1 MAMSKPVEPTPLMR
15 QYLAI
20 KEKYPGALL
29 LFRVGDFYETFLE
42 DAVTTS
48 KVLDIALT
56 KRANGSAASVELAGF
71 PHHSLDLYLPKLVKA
86 GYRVAICD
94 QLEDPKQAKGIV
106 QRGVTE
112 LVTPGL
118 SFHEAVLDKRANNY
132 LASIFFDKTLL
143 GMAFLDLSTGEFFV
157 AQGAADYMQKVL
169 HHLGPVEVV
178 FSKKQQTAW
187 NDFAQGVA
195 HTYALDEW
203 VFQFDYAY
211 GLLNNHFG
219 THSLKGFGIA
229 DYTAAIVAAGVVLH
243 YLSETEHKAIQHIR
257 SIARLEEHHYIW
269 LDQFTVKALELLV
282 PQQVGGT
289 PLIEIL
295 DRTVTP
301 MGARLLKKWLL
312 FPLKKVKPIQERL
325 NIVEYLVQ
333 DTPLATLLVGYLQ
346 QIGDLERLIAKVASS
361 RVNPREM
368 VALKRALEQVQAV
381 QAALQAVKCPLLQKL
396 HAQLHGCAALV
407 ERIRHTLQDDPPIS
421 FHQGGLIRPHV
432 DEQLDGFH
440 KIIYEGKDYLVQ
452 LQQQESK
459 RTNIPSLKVS
469 YNRVFGYYLEVPNA
483 HKNKVPADWM
493 RKQTLA
499 GAERYITQALKQ
511 YEEQILHAGEAAQL
525 LEQQLYQALVAE
537 AVEFIPQIQENAKYV
552 AQLDCYLSFAKQAA
566 EHQYS
571 KPMIDDGTLL
581 NLKGSR
587 HPVIEQR
594 LPIDK
599 TYMPNDICLDPSAQ
613 QIIVITGPNMAGKSA
628 LLRQV
633 ALTVLMA
640 QMGSFVPAASAH
652 IGVVDKIFTR
662 VGASDNLAQGESTFM
677 MEMTET
683 ASIMHNLSDRS
694 LVLMDEIG
702 RGTSTYDG
710 ISIAWALVEYL
721 HNHSQYRAKTLFATH
736 YHELNELAKELP
748 RVKNFNVAVQEIDR
762 KILFLHKLVAGG
774 SEHSFGIHVAQM
786 AGMPAIIVERAR
798 AVLAHL
804 SQVGG
809 KMHAKVEP
817 LPTAEY
823 QLKLFAPSEAGSN
836 LIALLEAI
844 DIDTLAPVEA
854 LVKLNDLKNMV
865 KSFKD

>member
-1 MAMSKPVEPTPLMR
+1 MSKPVAPTPLMR
-15 QYLAI
+15 QYFAI

-42 DAVTTS
+42 DAVTAS
-48 KVLDIALT
+48 KVLGITLT

-86 GYRVAICD
+86 GYRVAVCD

-118 SFHEAVLDKRANNY
+118 SLSDAVLDKRANHY
-132 LASIFFDKTLL
+132 LASIFFDKAVL

-157 AQGAADYMQKVL
+157 TQGETDYMQKVL
-169 HHLGPVEVV
+169 HHLAPSEVV
-178 FSKKQQTAW
+178 FNKKQQRPW
-187 NDFAQGVA
+187 NDFAKGDL
-195 HTYALDEW
+195 HTFALEDW

-211 GLLNNHFG
+211 GLLNSHFG

-229 DYTAAIVAAGVVLH
+229 DYPVAIVAAGVILH
-243 YLSETEHKAIQHIR
+243 YLSETEHKEIKHIR
-257 SIARLEEHHYIW
+257 SIVRLEEHHYVW
-269 LDQFTVKALELLV
+269 MDPFTVKALELMV

-289 PLIEIL
+289 SLIEIL
-295 DRTVTP
+295 DKTVTP

-312 FPLKKVKPIQERL
+312 FPLKEVALIQKRL
-325 NIVEYLVQ
+325 DIVAYLVQ
-333 DTPLATLLVGYLQ
+333 DTELAALLVTHLK
-346 QIGDLERLIAKVASS
+346 QIGDLERLISKVAVG

-368 VALKRALEQVQAV
+368 VALKRALEQVQCI
-381 QAALQAVKCPLLQKL
+381 QTTLQATESPLLQKL
-396 HAQLHGCAALV
+396 NEQLHGCAALV
-407 ERIRHTLQDDPPIS
+407 ESIGHTLQDDPPILT
-421 FHQGGLIRPHV
+421 HQGGLIRPHV
-432 DEQLDGFH
+432 NDQLDAFNT
-440 KIIYEGKDYLVQ
+440 IIYEGKDYLVQ
-452 LQQQESK
+452 LQQKESQ
-459 RTNIPSLKVS
+459 RTHIPSLKVS

-499 GAERYITQALKQ
+499 GAERYITEGLKQ

-537 AVEFIPQIQENAKYV
+537 AVAYIPQIQSNAKYI
-552 AQLDCYLSFAKQAA
+552 AQLDGYLSFARQAVQ
-566 EHQYS
+566 HQYT
-571 KPMIDDGTLL
+571 KPIIDDGTLL
-581 NLKGSR
+581 HLKGSR

-594 LPIDK
+594 LPVDK
-599 TYMPNDICLDPSAQ
+599 TYTPNDISLDPSAQ

-640 QMGSFVPAASAH
+640 QIGSFVPVAWAH
-652 IGVVDKIFTR
+652 IGIVDKIFTR

-677 MEMTET
+677 MEMTEA
-683 ASIMHNLSDRS
+683 ASIMHNLSHRS

-721 HNHSQYRAKTLFATH
+721 HNHPDYRAKTIFATH
-736 YHELNELAKELP
+736 YHELNELAKALP
-748 RVKNFNVAVQEIDR
+748 RVKNFNVAVQEIDQ

-774 SEHSFGIHVAQM
+774 SAHSFGIHVAQM
-786 AGMPAIIVERAR
+786 AGMPAVIVERAR
-798 AVLAHL
+798 EVLAHL
-804 SQVGG
+804 SVVGG
-809 KMHAKVEP
+809 KMPVEKIP
-817 LPTAEY
+817 KAHY
-823 QLKLFAPSEAGSN
+823 QLKLFGPNEDLTEFKAF
-836 LIALLEAI
+836 LDAI
-844 DIDTLAPVEA
+844 DINTLAPVEA
-854 LVKLNDLKNMV
+854 LLKLNELKNMV
-865 KSFKD
+865 KSIKN

>member
-1 MAMSKPVEPTPLMR
+1 MSKPVEPTPLMR
-15 QYLAI
+15 QYFAI

-42 DAVTTS
+42 DAVQAS
-48 KVLDIALT
+48 NVLDIALT

-118 SFHEAVLDKRANNY
+118 SFNEAVLDQSANNY
-132 LASIFFDKTLL
+132 LASIVFDKKML
-143 GMAFLDLSTGEFFV
+143 GIACLDLSTGEFFV
-157 AQGAADYMQKVL
+157 TQGAADYIQKVL
-169 HHLGPVEVV
+169 HHLAPSEIVLN
-178 FSKKQQTAW
+178 KKQQALW
-187 NDFAQGVA
+187 DAFAQDA
-195 HTYALDEW
+195 FHIYPLDEW

-229 DYTAAIVAAGVVLH
+229 GCPMGITAAGVVLH
-243 YLSETEHKAIQHIR
+243 YLSETEHKKIKHIR
-257 SIARLEEHHYIW
+257 SIVRLEAHHYAW
-269 LDQFTVKALELLV
+269 LDPFTVKALELMV

-289 PLIEIL
+289 ALIDLL

-312 FPLKKVKPIQERL
+312 FPLKAVQPIQERL
-325 NIVEYLVQ
+325 AIVEYLVG
-333 DTPLATLLVGYLQ
+333 DGTLTALLVSYLK
-346 QIGDLERLIAKVASS
+346 QIGDVERLISKVAAS
-361 RVNPREM
+361 RVQPREM
-368 VALKRALEQVQAV
+368 VALKRALEQVQAI
-381 QAALQAVKCPLLQKL
+381 QTALQGVRCLQKL
-396 HAQLHGCAALV
+396 HAQLHGCHALV
-407 ERIRHTLQDDPPIS
+407 HSIHRTLQEDPPLSI
-421 FHQGGLIRPHV
+421 HQGGLIRPQVH
-432 DEQLDGFH
+432 ERLDALN
-440 KIIYEGKDYLVQ
+440 KIMYEGKDYLIQ
-452 LQQQESK
+452 LQQMESK
-459 RTNIPSLKVS
+459 RTRIPSLKVS

-483 HKNKVPADWM
+483 HKHKVPTNWI

-499 GAERYITQALKQ
+499 GAERYVTEALKQ
-511 YEEQILHAGEAAQL
+511 YEEQILHAGEEAQL
-525 LEQQLYQALVAE
+525 LEQQLYQALVEE
-537 AVEFIPQIQENAKYV
+537 AAAFIPPIQDNAKHV
-552 AQLDCYLSFAKQAA
+552 AQLDCYLAFAKQAV
-566 EHQYS
+566 EHHYN
-571 KPMIDDGTLL
+571 KPVIDDGHLL
-581 NLKGSR
+581 HLIGSR

-599 TYMPNDICLDPSAQ
+599 AYTPNDIYLNPSEQ
-613 QIIVITGPNMAGKSA
+613 QILVITGPNMAGKSA

-640 QMGSFVPAASAH
+640 QMGSFVPADSAQ

-683 ASIMHNLSDRS
+683 ASIMHNLSERS

-721 HNHSQYRAKTLFATH
+721 HNHPNYKPKTLFATH
-736 YHELNELAKELP
+736 YHELNELAKTLP
-748 RVKNFNVAVQEIDR
+748 RVKNFHVAVQEIDR

-774 SEHSFGIHVAQM
+774 SQHSFGIHVAQM
-786 AGMPAIIVERAR
+786 AGMPVTILERAR
-798 AVLAHL
+798 EVLAHL
-804 SQVGG
+804 SQVGR
-809 KMHAKVEP
+809 HAQVEK
-817 LPTAEY
+817 LPQVQY
-823 QLKLFAPSEAGSN
+823 QLKLFEPDNGLSELKAY
-836 LIALLEAI
+836 LESI
-844 DIDTLAPVEA
+844 DINTLSPVDA
-854 LVKLNDLKNMV
+854 LIKLNDLKNRV
-865 KSFKD
+865 ERFKN